1 MKIRFNDVLVNKSRA
16 VYLKRPERADK
27 WNVTVFGKSA
37 EQIKSDKMQ
46 ALI

>member
-16 VYLKRPERADK
+16 VCLKRPERADK

-46 ALI
+46 MLI